1 MTHMITAKKLLRLSL
16 FCLSLLLWLPHD
28 AAAAWQPQVKVG
40 LSSGQTG
47 VNLSVSGAAGELVSG
62 DEIIAR
68 VPIGQNIA
76 ITWDAKGMLVNG
88 QILGNGTLQL
98 RPATAAKDAVKKGKT
113 PASSKQNKQKK
124 NAVKN
129 ATAAN
134 PSQKAAPADAFRVRI
149 NGTVYRGSAEV
160 LHKQNGLTIVNA
172 LGVEDYLRGVIP
184 IEMSAE
190 WPDEALKAQTIAAR
204 TFALKNRSRHKA
216 EGYDICAT
224 THCQSYR
231 GVAVE
236 RAPSDAAVA
245 DTRGL
250 VLTYDGSLIDALF
263 HTDSGGMTEDSEAV
277 WGTKLPYLR
286 AVREPE
292 VETQPWT
299 ITLPQATVS
308 ARLSSSKGAGR
319 KIGDIKKIEL
329 GDLHFND
336 KQADMTLGRTR
347 SGRVRTAIFIGR
359 NESLSITGN
368 ELRKLFGLHS
378 TMFTLK
384 LEHDNVV
391 FQGYGSG
398 HGLGLSQFGA
408 KRLADKGETAA
419 QILKHY
425 YTGVDIKNLY

>member
-16 FCLSLLLWLPHD
+16 LCLSLLLWLPHD
-28 AAAAWQPQVKVG
+28 AAAWQPQVKVG

-98 RPATAAKDAVKKGKT
+98 RPATAAKEAVKKGKA
-113 PASSKQNKQKK
+113 PVGSKQNK

-129 ATAAN
+129 ATAAT
-134 PSQKAAPADAFRVRI
+134 PSQKAVPAADAFRVRI

-172 LGVEDYLRGVIP
+172 LGVEDYLRGVIS

-204 TFALKNRSRHKA
+204 TFALKNRNRHKA

-250 VLTYDGSLIDALF
+250 VLTYNGSLIDALF

-308 ARLSSSKGAGR
+308 ARLSSSKGAER

-329 GDLHFND
+329 GGLHFND
-336 KQADMTLGRTR
+336 RQADMTLGRTR

-359 NESLSITGN
+359 NGALSVTGN

-425 YTGVDIKNLY
+425 YTGVDIKKLY

>member
-16 FCLSLLLWLPHD
+16 LCLSLLLWLPHD
-28 AAAAWQPQVKVG
+28 AAAWQPQVKVG

-47 VNLSVSGAAGELVSG
+47 VSLSVSGAAGELVSG

-98 RPATAAKDAVKKGKT
+98 RPATAAKEAVKKGKA
-113 PASSKQNKQKK
+113 PVGSKQNK

-129 ATAAN
+129 ATAAT
-134 PSQKAAPADAFRVRI
+134 PSQKAVPAADAFRVRI

-172 LGVEDYLRGVIP
+172 LGVEDYLRGVIS

-204 TFALKNRSRHKA
+204 TFALKNRNRHKA

-250 VLTYDGSLIDALF
+250 VLTYNGSLIDALF

-308 ARLSSSKGAGR
+308 ARLSSSKGAER

-329 GDLHFND
+329 GGLHFND
-336 KQADMTLGRTR
+336 RQADMTLGRTR
-347 SGRVRTAIFIGR
+347 SGRVRTTIFIGR
-359 NESLSITGN
+359 NGALSVTGN

-425 YTGVDIKNLY
+425 YTGVDIKKLY

>member
-1 MTHMITAKKLLRLSL
+1 ML
-16 FCLSLLLWLPHD
+16 CLSLLLWLPHD
-28 AAAAWQPQVKVG
+28 AAAWQPQVKVG

-98 RPATAAKDAVKKGKT
+98 RPATAAKEAVKKGKA
-113 PASSKQNKQKK
+113 PVGSKQNK

-129 ATAAN
+129 ATAAT
-134 PSQKAAPADAFRVRI
+134 PSQKAVPAADAFRVRI

-172 LGVEDYLRGVIP
+172 LGVEDYLRGVIS

-204 TFALKNRSRHKA
+204 TFALKNRNRHKA

-250 VLTYDGSLIDALF
+250 VLTYNGSLIDALF

-308 ARLSSSKGAGR
+308 ARLSSSKGAER

-329 GDLHFND
+329 GGLHFND
-336 KQADMTLGRTR
+336 RQADMTLGRTR

-359 NESLSITGN
+359 NGALSVTGN

-425 YTGVDIKNLY
+425 YTGVDIKKLY